1 MKLNTLRTMLLLG
14 TALVARPLFAD
25 EAPAADASRITS
37 SALIETGIMGNPA
50 GPAVAN
56 NYGQLFTDKPN
67 QVVLNQAMLTLN
79 RDLDPKAE
87 GYDWGFKLQ
96 GFYGADA
103 RYTHFIGL
111 WDHNT
116 SDRNQFDIVEANALL
131 HAPVL
136 TDGGIDLKV
145 GAYSTPIGYEVIQS
159 NLNPLYSHSYIFNY
173 GIPLKHTGGL
183 SVTHVNDMLDI
194 WLGVDSGINTT
205 LDGRGDPNGGVGGIA
220 GFGLNGLMDGKLT
233 VLTLTHFGPGQPSLR
248 TDQTAGVKGAVE
260 HGRYIADSVITYKHS
275 DALTF
280 ITELNYIQDD
290 LGWGTGNSH
299 GPAQAGGVAQYVTY
313 ALNDTVTL
321 VGRGELFADPKNY
334 FVAGFRGNNDFVGAE
349 RGTNYVSGS
358 TSAVSTL
365 AIASPSHH
373 GTTYG
378 ALTLGADVKIPGLPE
393 RFDGTMLRP
402 EIRYDGNTE
411 GLKAFNYKDVKGTA
425 TAQDQYQFTIGMD
438 LVIPVSLF

>member
-205 LDGRGDPNGGVGGIA
+205 LDGRGDPNGGVSGIA
-220 GFGLNGLMDGKLT
+220 GFGLNGLADGKLT
-233 VLTLTHFGPGQPSLR
+233 ILTLSHFGPGQAALR
-248 TDQTAGVKGAVE
+248 PDQTAGIKGADGY
-260 HGRYIADSVITYKHS
+260 GRYIADSVITYKYS
-275 DALTF
+275 DVTTF
-280 ITELNYIQDD
+280 VTELNYIQDD
-290 LGWGTGNSH
+290 YGWGPGSFH
-299 GPAQAGGVAQYVTY
+299 GPAQAGGIAQYGLYT
-313 ALNDTVTL
+313 LNDTVTL
-321 VGRGELFADPKNY
+321 VGRGELFSDPKGY
-334 FVAGFRGNNDFVGAE
+334 FVAGFRGNNDFVGVE

-365 AIASPSHH
+365 GVNTLSHH

-378 ALTLGADVKIPGLPE
+378 ALTLGAQIAVPGLPE
-393 RFDGTMLRP
+393 RFKGTMIRP
-402 EIRYDGNTE
+402 EVRFDGNTE
-411 GLKAFNYKDVKGTA
+411 GMKAFNFKDVNGTA
-425 TAQDQYQFTIGMD
+425 TAQDTYQFTIGAD